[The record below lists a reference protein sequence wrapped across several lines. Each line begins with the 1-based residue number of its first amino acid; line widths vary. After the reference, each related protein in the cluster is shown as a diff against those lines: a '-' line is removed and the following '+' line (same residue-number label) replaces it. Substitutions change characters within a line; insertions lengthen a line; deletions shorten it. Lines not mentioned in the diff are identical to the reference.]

1 MRLSIT
7 VILAANEFGSADC
20 VAVQAGEFQYGA
32 GRVYS
37 PVFAVG
43 DDFGSEVVG
52 AGQRRT
58 LRYRENTATIVM
70 DTELG
75 KEKEH

>member
-7 VILAANEFGSADC
+7 VILAADEFGAADC
-20 VAVQAGEFQYGA
+20 VAFQAGEFQHRT

-43 DDFGSEVVG
+43 DDFGSQVVG
-52 AGQRRT
+52 AGQRWT
-58 LRYRENTATIVM
+58 LRYTENTATVVT
-70 DTELG
+70 DTGHG